1 MKVFAGWLSKII
13 NIVFLHAVV
22 HDDFSTF
29 HIDFARDMGRP

>member
-22 HDDFSTF
+22 HDDFSAF
-29 HIDFARDMGRP
+29 HLIAVKDMCGP